1 MIGLWVFYVLVQF
14 LQQLLFVLSS
24 INNIHI
30 HNQKKEKEKKIYSA
44 FEAGFVFVFCFITN
58 KSNVSRHIWIF
69 VFDRLESIDNNY
81 NDVKNQLFIIL

>member
-44 FEAGFVFVFCFITN
+44 FEAGFVFVFCRFSI
-58 KSNVSRHIWIF
+58 SRAPVSR
-69 VFDRLESIDNNY
+69 
-81 NDVKNQLFIIL
+81 DVVAI